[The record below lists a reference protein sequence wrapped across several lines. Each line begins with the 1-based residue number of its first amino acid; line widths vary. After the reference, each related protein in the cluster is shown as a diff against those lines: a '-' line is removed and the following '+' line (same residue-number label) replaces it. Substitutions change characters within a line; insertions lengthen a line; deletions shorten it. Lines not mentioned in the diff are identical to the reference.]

1 VLRVRAFR
9 FKLPEKASPIVAGDA
24 LVESGYLDDAV
35 RKYKTI
41 ASDYQTVS
49 HSVAA
54 LALTKGYL
62 LAAQLTDSNVADEQ
76 LNYFLGELRKPV
88 ALQWW
93 QSIQGDARRNYLGRV
108 REIEAL
114 IQWNKEMYQ
123 KALGSF
129 PDIFK
134 ANPASRI
141 VIECLQSEHKPL
153 EPRVSEELLRWTA
166 KTFARAPEL
175 AGLDINSFQITN
187 LDPLNSIRSLRGLD
201 CSRNQLTSLD
211 SLKNMIQLRALYCG
225 QNYVST
231 LEPLNA
237 LSLIELYC
245 NNNRIETLEPLR
257 PMHLLERLYCGSNQ
271 IKSLSPLK
279 GKPLY
284 ALDCSLNKITSLDAI
299 ADLHALEEL
308 YCGSNQIRSLEP
320 LRHSR
325 NLHYLDCRSN
335 AIESL
340 EPLKDLELYSLDC
353 SGNRILTLDP
363 YIDSKNPPAEFIF
376 DCDTLSDPQLERAQ
390 SAWSAKGLN
399 FDASYCELLLALRHN
414 DLPKAKTL
422 ASDYRGHH
430 YLFIRNRLS
439 AADARQFCA
448 RLGGH
453 LVTITSESENA
464 FLRQIVPTGI
474 SCRIGLVVVNG
485 KPQWVT
491 GESAEKNF
499 VPPIT
504 DFRSSDRIV
513 TWKNGSWLPL
523 PSKEDKPMAF
533 IVEWD

>member
-1 VLRVRAFR
+1 
-9 FKLPEKASPIVAGDA
+9 
-24 LVESGYLDDAV
+24 
-35 RKYKTI
+35 
-41 ASDYQTVS
+41 
-49 HSVAA
+49 
-54 LALTKGYL
+54 
-62 LAAQLTDSNVADEQ
+62 
-76 LNYFLGELRKPV
+76 
-88 ALQWW
+88 
-93 QSIQGDARRNYLGRV
+93 
-108 REIEAL
+108 
-114 IQWNKEMYQ
+114 
-123 KALGSF
+123 
-129 PDIFK
+129 
-134 ANPASRI
+134 
-141 VIECLQSEHKPL
+141 
-153 EPRVSEELLRWTA
+153 LLRWTA

-363 YIDSKNPPAEFIF
+363 FIDSKNPPAEFIF
-376 DCDTLSDPQLERAQ
+376 DCDTLPDAQLERAQ

-414 DLPKAKTL
+414 DLQKAKTL